1 MVNKCVV
8 ATCHNSKE
16 STADAELHT
25 FHFPS
30 EVKRP
35 DLHDDWVRFVNR
47 CNGWNP
53 SSSSVICHHHFDEKY
68 LIKGT
73 KWMLRWKM
81 QPAPTIY
88 PEKLQKTPS
97 VLPTQR
103 THRKPPTERI
113 FQEDELGKFMDA
125 DKISSFEDLDESR
138 APPGFQ
144 YRRCED
150 HVVYYRMVY
159 DPFPT
164 VKETIHVDENLH
176 VKLQYKGNH

>member
-1 MVNKCVV
+1 
-8 ATCHNSKE
+8 
-16 STADAELHT
+16 
-25 FHFPS
+25 
-30 EVKRP
+30 
-35 DLHDDWVRFVNR
+35 
-47 CNGWNP
+47 
-53 SSSSVICHHHFDEKY
+53 
-68 LIKGT
+68 
-73 KWMLRWKM
+73 MLRWNM

-88 PEKLQKTPS
+88 S
-97 VLPTQR
+97 RLPRYCQLSALIEN
-103 THRKPPTERI
+103 HQPPTERI
-113 FQEDELGKFMDA
+113 FQEDELAKFMEA
-125 DKISSFEDLDESR
+125 DKISSFDDLDESR

>member
-1 MVNKCVV
+1 MLNKCVV

-73 KWMLRWKM
+73 KWMLRWMM

-113 FQEDELGKFMDA
+113 FQEDECGKFILRPIKYILLKTWMNHAHLQDFIT
-125 DKISSFEDLDESR
+125 DGVKIMSCSCGRKLARET
-138 APPGFQ
+138 
-144 YRRCED
+144 
-150 HVVYYRMVY
+150 
-159 DPFPT
+159 T
-164 VKETIHVDENLH
+164 V
-176 VKLQYKGNH
+176 QR